1 VHKITL
7 IPWASYLDFLDSS
20 NSPDYLTVHK
30 ITHTM
35 RLPTLITLI
44 PLIPQVTFLD
54 YSDSSNSPD
63 YLSVDKITHTMR
75 LPTLITLIPQTPRIT
90 LLCTRLPTL

>member
-44 PLIPQVTFLD
+44 PQIPRITFLCTR
-54 YSDSSNSPD
+54 SHSPD
-63 YLSVDKITHTMR
+63 YLTVHKITDVQYK
-75 LPTLITLIPQTPRIT
+75 ITLIP
-90 LLCTRLPTL
+90 

>member
-7 IPWASYLDFLDSS
+7 IPWASYLDYSDSS
-20 NSPDYLTVHK
+20 NSSDYISVHK
-30 ITHTM
+30 IT
-35 RLPTLITLI
+35 LI
-44 PLIPQVTFLD
+44 PWASYLD

-75 LPTLITLIPQTPRIT
+75 LPTLITLIPQILRIT
-90 LLCTRLPTL
+90 FLCTRSH